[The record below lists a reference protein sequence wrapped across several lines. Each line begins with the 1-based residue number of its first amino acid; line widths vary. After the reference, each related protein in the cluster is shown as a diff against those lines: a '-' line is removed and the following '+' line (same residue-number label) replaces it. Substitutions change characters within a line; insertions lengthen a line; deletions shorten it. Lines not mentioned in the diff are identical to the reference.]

1 MLCDTPPPPSPGNS
15 QVNAWAKIIKEAAQV
30 KAAAERKV
38 GTALAAHR
46 RSEEIYDRVMTASER
61 QVKKRGLGIFRF
73 LYFFS

>member
-46 RSEEIYDRVMTASER
+46 RPISSLVLWEISFD
-61 QVKKRGLGIFRF
+61 
-73 LYFFS
+73 